1 MNDLSRKLGAE
12 LVGTFIL
19 VFFAVGSAVFGIDK
33 IGAVGVET
41 AIAAA
46 NGKKVDARIDTGSFL
61 VLPSNVD
68 QFAKD
73 SGVGQ
78 FMKKK

>member
-1 MNDLSRKLGAE
+1 M
-12 LVGTFIL
+12 
-19 VFFAVGSAVFGIDK
+19 
-33 IGAVGVET
+33 ET

-46 NGKKVDARIDTGSFL
+46 EGKKVEARIDTGSFL

-78 FMKKK
+78 FMKVK

>member
-1 MNDLSRKLGAE
+1 MMKEGWQ
-12 LVGTFIL
+12 
-19 VFFAVGSAVFGIDK
+19 SANAAQMLAK
-33 IGAVGVET
+33 IGQVGVET

-46 NGKKVDARIDTGSFL
+46 NKKPVDARIDTGSFL

-68 QFAKD
+68 QFATD

-78 FMKKK
+78 FMKTLKK